1 MGVKFS
7 TRTTYG
13 VRAMIALARH
23 YGQGSLSLQNI
34 SKAEQISR
42 GYLERLFSKLKKD
55 GLVKS
60 EKGKDGGYQLS
71 RDPKKTNMFEIIK
84 SLEGRMSPFHCLD
97 EKGKIY
103 CSEKC
108 QCGATKMLVDV
119 QRAVNDALKG
129 IKLKDL
135 CNTPI
140 K

>member
-1 MGVKFS
+1 MVVKFS

-13 VRAMIALARH
+13 VRAMIALAGH

-34 SKAEQISR
+34 SQAEQISR
-42 GYLERLFSKLKKD
+42 GYLERLFAQLKKD

-60 EKGKDGGYQLS
+60 EKGKDGGYRLS
-71 RDPKKTNMFEIIK
+71 KDPGRINMFDVIK
-84 SLEGRMSPFHCLD
+84 SLEGKMSPFHCLD

-108 QCGATKMLVDV
+108 QCGATKMLVSV
-119 QRAVNDALKG
+119 QKAINNALKG

-135 CNTPI
+135 L
-140 K
+140 